1 MNQFIDFIITYK
13 TEILS
18 FILLLLTVIVFISNF
33 ATLPK
38 SEKLQQIQGWLL
50 SAVTLTE
57 KEFGSG
63 TGKIKLS
70 SVYDKFVE
78 RFPWFAKTV
87 TFEEFSNY
95 VDISLVEMRRLLA
108 TNKKIADIVENTE
121 RKE

>member
-1 MNQFIDFIITYK
+1 M
-13 TEILS
+13 
-18 FILLLLTVIVFISNF
+18 VFISNF

-50 SAVTLTE
+50 GAVTLAE

-95 VDISLVEMRRLLA
+95 VDIALVEMRRLLA
-108 TNKKIADIVENTE
+108 TNKKISDIVENTE